1 MWRKDFMNKTKNF
14 NMNSSFELPLF
25 PLSAHLL
32 PGGRM
37 SLRIFEPRYVRMIK
51 EACSTDSGFGICM
64 VNAQGDKEKNEHIYS
79 IGTYAKV
86 IDFDLLDNGFLGVTV
101 EGHRC
106 FNITTITNESDGLRV
121 GQCQWSDVWTAQSA
135 EHSIAPIDERL
146 IEIFDK
152 YPELKSLYQTPKFND
167 PIWVIYRWLELIPV
181 DAEKKQQLVQQKD
194 YLKALSFLTELVD

>member
-1 MWRKDFMNKTKNF
+1 
-14 NMNSSFELPLF
+14 MNSSFELPLF

-37 SLRIFEPRYVRMIK
+37 SLRIFEPRYVRMVK
-51 EACSTDSGFGICM
+51 DACSSDAGFGICM
-64 VNAQGDKEKNEHIYS
+64 VNSQGDKEKNKHIYPV
-79 IGTYAKV
+79 GTYAKV
-86 IDFDLLDNGFLGVTV
+86 VDFDLLDNGFLGVTV
-101 EGHRC
+101 EGERC
-106 FNITTITNESDGLRV
+106 FNITTMRNESDGLRI
-121 GQCQWSDVWTAQSA
+121 GECQWIDEWTQQSA
-135 EHSIAPIDERL
+135 EHSIAPINERL